1 MKNIEF
7 QKKTERGGAPFEKY
21 FCQNRQKILTNKKK
35 LNKIIFYLD
44 MGTQGKKIPKLL
56 SLLGVPG
63 ERTAF
68 TPQKR
73 SYPCLPFAAA
83 GEKGADLYV

>member
-1 MKNIEF
+1 MS
-7 QKKTERGGAPFEKY
+7 APTFEEY
-21 FCQNRQKILTNKKK
+21 FGRKHQKILTNKKK

-44 MGTQGKKIPKLL
+44 MGTQGKRIPKLL

-63 ERTAF
+63 EGTAF
-68 TPQKR
+68 APQKR